1 MLLNEPDKD
10 WEKIGRKDP
19 YFGVLRHP
27 QYRTRSL
34 TPEAREQFFQS
45 GEARIRTVIDTIDR
59 HLGVAFKP
67 QRALDFGCGVGRL
80 LIPLARR
87 SGEVTGIDI
96 SASML
101 AEARR
106 NCETQG
112 VGNVRVARDLSALEG
127 SYDFI
132 HSHIVFQHMKVAR
145 GEAVFA
151 QLLERLTPGGI
162 GVVHF
167 TYAKRRLGQTLRG
180 IVVSRVPLGA
190 YLFNLFKGMRPWAPH
205 LQMNNYRLDRLFSML
220 QRARIADLHVE
231 FTDHGGYLGAVL
243 YFRKP

>member
-59 HLGVAFKP
+59 HLGAALKP

-231 FTDHGGYLGAVL
+231 FTDHGGYLGVVL

>member
-34 TPEAREQFFQS
+34 TREAREQFFQS
-45 GEARIRTVIDTIDR
+45 GEARVRTVVDTVDK
-59 HLGVAFKP
+59 HLDVALRP

-80 LIPLARR
+80 LIPLARL
-87 SGEVTGIDI
+87 SGEATGIDI
-96 SASML
+96 SDSML

-106 NCETQG
+106 NCEARG
-112 VGNVRVARDLSALEG
+112 VGNVTVACDLSALEG

-145 GEAVFA
+145 GEAIFA
-151 QLLERLTPGGI
+151 QLLGRLAPGGI
-162 GVVHF
+162 GVLHF
-167 TYAKRRLGQTLRG
+167 TYAKSRLGQTLRG
-180 IVVSRVPLGA
+180 IVVSRVPFGS
-190 YLFNLFKGMRPWAPH
+190 YLFNLFKGMRPSAPH
-205 LQMNNYRLDRLFSML
+205 LQMNNYRLDRLFLLL
-220 QRARIADLHVE
+220 QRARIADLHME
-231 FTDHGGYLGAVL
+231 FTDHGGYLGVVL

>member
-1 MLLNEPDKD
+1 MLLNEPGRD

-45 GEARIRTVIDTIDR
+45 GEARIRAVIDTVER
-59 HLGVAFKP
+59 HLGVALKP
-67 QRALDFGCGVGRL
+67 RRALDFGCGVGRL
-80 LIPLARR
+80 LIPLARL
-87 SGEVTGIDI
+87 SGEMTGVDI
-96 SASML
+96 SESML
-101 AEARR
+101 AEARS
-106 NCETQG
+106 NCEARG
-112 VGNVRVARDLSALEG
+112 VANVRLARDLSALDG

-145 GEAVFA
+145 GEVVFA

-162 GVVHF
+162 GVLHV
-167 TYAKRRLGQTLRG
+167 TYAKSRLGQTLRG
-180 IVVSRVPLGA
+180 IVVSRIPLGS
-190 YLFNLFKGMRPWAPH
+190 YLFNLFKGRRPWAPH
-205 LQMNNYRLDRLFSML
+205 LQMNNYRLDRLFSMM

-231 FTDHGGYLGAVL
+231 FTDHGGDLGTVL